1 MKKFLIPLVLFFG
14 LVIFLALG
22 LQRDPQAIPSPL
34 VDKPAPAFSL
44 PTLDPAAGAFSPAEM
59 QGRVWLLNVWATW
72 CVACRKEHPLLVEF
86 AQRHQVPIVGMS
98 YKEIQPQDVQ
108 AQGMDVNAKLQFAR
122 ERSQV
127 WLSRYGNP
135 YVLSVIDLDGRVGIQ
150 YGVYGVPETYVIDKQ
165 GVIRYKA
172 VGEVTPAILASK
184 VLPLIQKL
192 NAS

>member
-1 MKKFLIPLVLFFG
+1 MKKFLIPLGLFFG
-14 LVIFLALG
+14 LVIFLGLG
-22 LQRDPQAIPSPL
+22 LQRDPHEIPSPL
-34 VDKPAPAFSL
+34 INKPAPAFSL
-44 PTLDPAAGAFSPAEM
+44 PTLDPTAGAFSPADM

-72 CVACRKEHPLLVEF
+72 CVACRQEHPLLVDF

-98 YKEIQPQDVQ
+98 YKEIQPQDAQ
-108 AQGMDVNAKLQFAR
+108 AQSMDATAKLQFAR

-135 YVLSVIDLDGRVGIQ
+135 YVLSVMDLDGRVGIQ

>member
-1 MKKFLIPLVLFFG
+1 MKKFLIPLGLFFG
-14 LVIFLALG
+14 LVIFLGLG
-22 LQRDPQAIPSPL
+22 LQRDPHEIPSPL
-34 VDKPAPAFSL
+34 INKPAPAFSL
-44 PTLDPAAGAFSPAEM
+44 PTLDPTAGTFSPAEM

-72 CVACRKEHPLLVEF
+72 CVACRQEHPLLVDF

-98 YKEIQPQDVQ
+98 YKEIQPQDAQ
-108 AQGMDVNAKLQFAR
+108 AQSMDATAKLQFAR

-135 YVLSVIDLDGRVGIQ
+135 YVLSVMDLDGRVGIQ

>member
-1 MKKFLIPLVLFFG
+1 MKKFLIPLGLFFG
-14 LVIFLALG
+14 LVIFLGLG
-22 LQRDPQAIPSPL
+22 LQRDPHEIPSPL
-34 VDKPAPAFSL
+34 INRPAPAFSL
-44 PTLDPAAGAFSPAEM
+44 PTLDPAAGTFSPGEM

-72 CVACRKEHPLLVEF
+72 CVACRQEHPLLVDF

-108 AQGMDVNAKLQFAR
+108 AQGMDAKAKLQFAR

-135 YVLSVIDLDGRVGIQ
+135 YVLSVMDLDGR
-150 YGVYGVPETYVIDKQ
+150 VYGVPETYVIDKQ

-172 VGEVTPAILASK
+172 VGEVTPAILSSK

>member
-1 MKKFLIPLVLFFG
+1 MGLFFG
-14 LVIFLALG
+14 LVIFLGLG
-22 LQRDPQAIPSPL
+22 LQRDPHEIPSPL
-34 VDKPAPAFSL
+34 INKPAPAFSL
-44 PTLDPAAGAFSPAEM
+44 PMLDPAAGTFSPAEM

-72 CVACRKEHPLLVEF
+72 CVACRQEHPLLVDF

-108 AQGMDVNAKLQFAR
+108 AQGMDGNAKLQFAR

-135 YVLSVIDLDGRVGIQ
+135 YVLSVMDLDGRVGIQ

-172 VGEVTPAILASK
+172 VGEVTPAILSSK

>member
-72 CVACRKEHPLLVEF
+72 CVACRQEHPLLVDF

-108 AQGMDVNAKLQFAR
+108 AQGMDANAKLQFAR
-122 ERSQV
+122 ERSQ
-127 WLSRYGNP
+127 
-135 YVLSVIDLDGRVGIQ
+135 
-150 YGVYGVPETYVIDKQ
+150 YGVPETYVIDKQ

>member
-1 MKKFLIPLVLFFG
+1 MKKFLIPLGLFFG

-22 LQRDPQAIPSPL
+22 LQRDPHEIPSPL
-34 VDKPAPAFSL
+34 INKPAPAFSL
-44 PTLDPAAGAFSPAEM
+44 PTLDPATSAFSPAEM

-72 CVACRKEHPLLVEF
+72 CVACRQEHPLLVDF

-98 YKEIQPQDVQ
+98 YKEIQPQDAQ
-108 AQGMDVNAKLQFAR
+108 AQSMDATAKLQFAR

-135 YVLSVIDLDGRVGIQ
+135 YVLSVMDLDGRVGIQ

>member
-72 CVACRKEHPLLVEF
+72 CVALS
-86 AQRHQVPIVGMS
+86 PIH
-98 YKEIQPQDVQ
+98 
-108 AQGMDVNAKLQFAR
+108 L
-122 ERSQV
+122 
-127 WLSRYGNP
+127 
-135 YVLSVIDLDGRVGIQ
+135 
-150 YGVYGVPETYVIDKQ
+150 
-165 GVIRYKA
+165 
-172 VGEVTPAILASK
+172 
-184 VLPLIQKL
+184 
-192 NAS
+192 

>member
-72 CVACRKEHPLLVEF
+72 CVACRKEHPLLVDF

-108 AQGMDVNAKLQFAR
+108 AQGMDATAKMQFAR

>member
-1 MKKFLIPLVLFFG
+1 
-14 LVIFLALG
+14 
-22 LQRDPQAIPSPL
+22 
-34 VDKPAPAFSL
+34 
-44 PTLDPAAGAFSPAEM
+44 
-59 QGRVWLLNVWATW
+59 VWLLNVWATW
-72 CVACRKEHPLLVEF
+72 CVACRQEHPLLVEF

-108 AQGMDVNAKLQFAR
+108 AQGMDAQAKLQFAR

-172 VGEVTPAILASK
+172 VGEVTPALLASK
-184 VLPLIQKL
+184 VLPLVQKL